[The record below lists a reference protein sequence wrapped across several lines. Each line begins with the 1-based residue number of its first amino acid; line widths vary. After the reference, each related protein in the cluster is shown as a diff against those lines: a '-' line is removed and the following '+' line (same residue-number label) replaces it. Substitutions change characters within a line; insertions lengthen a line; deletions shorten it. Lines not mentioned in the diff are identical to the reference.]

1 MIFPL
6 SYLDRADF
14 DTLKRSFNSR
24 EEINEFKDKQRK
36 LLTEYFENEYKRIG
50 LEKKKL

>member
-6 SYLDRADF
+6 SYENQEHF
-14 DTLKRSFNSR
+14 DKLKRSFPD
-24 EEINEFKDKQRK
+24 EKENEFEDRQTE
-36 LLTEYFENEYKRIG
+36 LLTKYFENEYKRIG